1 MNNHDPL
8 EAELAALRPVDAS
21 PQLRESI
28 ANRLAQ
34 DAPELL
40 PTHRNRVWWS
50 GALTGG
56 VVAAGL
62 LLGFF
67 LSRATPNKAFRPQ
80 SPSSPPELSA
90 AAFDPALPSVWNYEK
105 ALARSPHDLELLL
118 DQHAA
123 ASSAK
128 SAIAPRSLFIQS
140 NVNLLFEGEL

>member
-8 EAELAALRPVDAS
+8 EAELAALRPVDPS

-62 LLGFF
+62 VLGFF
-67 LSRATPNKAFRPQ
+67 FFPAPPNKAVRPQ
-80 SPSSPPELSA
+80 SPTTPPGLFPASFFSA
-90 AAFDPALPSVWNYEK
+90 PP
-105 ALARSPHDLELLL
+105 P
-118 DQHAA
+118 
-123 ASSAK
+123 
-128 SAIAPRSLFIQS
+128 
-140 NVNLLFEGEL
+140 G